1 MKIKTYS
8 ELTTPD
14 ERTLRFTGMGFS
26 MAGTLKP
33 EDSAQFQQRVIAGA
47 NLQPD
52 VPEGIQKSF
61 ERLRS
66 LHSLGVLYYD
76 AFTIASDLA
85 WLVLEQAF
93 RERFVTYFDGAI
105 PLVNTKTEEETTLRV
120 QNFDEVYQAVRSNG
134 KYAGEAWKLK
144 VRSTDSPISFRGNLS
159 HLQKWAR
166 QEDLLHGQ
174 RNKWLE
180 LVYDRLRNSVAHPGY
195 HLTMPPDSAGTIH
208 DLAEI
213 INRLWGHTTP
223 GGRLYPGPLP
233 RQVLVVAWTDA
244 EDGPH
249 QTIFRDDQLG
259 QFTDPGDWT
268 CIVVRAVNED
278 EGLWAF
284 DAQYER
290 TNLPTELLWGPGP
303 RDEALTWMNEAQP
316 QVDTCN
322 YLDRLFALRIHDG
335 KVSLA
340 RRPEVALA
348 LLAERRYG
356 RWFVV
361 RADHPNDAF
370 AHVRHINNGV
380 NCGGPNPTV
389 RELKPGVAATSPPI
403 PSCAVEGVFDGKWE
417 DMVVVLKR
425 EFNVTEPATLT
436 DVRVPSPFSMVAPDV
451 DAE

>member
-76 AFTIASDLA
+76 AFTIAADLA

-105 PLVNTKTEEETTLRV
+105 PLVNTKTEEEATLRV
-120 QNFDEVYQAVRSNG
+120 QNFDEVYQAVRRG
-134 KYAGEAWKLK
+134 KYAGKPWKLK
-144 VRSTDSPISFRGNLS
+144 VQATGNALTFRGNLS

-166 QEDLLHGQ
+166 QENLLHGQ
-174 RNKWLE
+174 RNRSLE
-180 LVYDRLRNSVAHPGY
+180 PVYDRLRNSAAHPGH
-195 HLTMPPDSAGTIH
+195 HLTMPPHSAGVIH

-213 INRLWGHTTP
+213 INRLWGHATP
-223 GGRLYPGPLP
+223 GGRLYPAPLA
-233 RQVLVVAWTDA
+233 RQVLVVAWTDS

-249 QTIFRDDQLG
+249 QTICRDYQLA
-259 QFTDPGDWT
+259 QFNDPGDWT
-268 CIVVRAVNED
+268 CIVVRAVYED
-278 EGLWAF
+278 EGLWVF

-303 RDEALTWMNEAQP
+303 RDDALKWMNETQP
-316 QVDTCN
+316 QGDTCD
-322 YLDRLFALRIHDG
+322 YLDRLFALRVHGG

-348 LLAERRYG
+348 LPSERRYG

-380 NCGGPNPTV
+380 NCGDPIPTV
-389 RELKPGVAATSPPI
+389 RELKLGVAATSPPI
-403 PSCAVEGVFDGKWE
+403 LSCAVEGVFDGKWE

-425 EFNVTEPATLT
+425 EFNVAEPATLT